1 MFELRGPSGRSKD
14 RDTNRSDQCRRL
26 DNDILRAIFVD
37 RAVACRLNVL
47 SEVLFEN
54 HMYVKKFPQ

>member
-1 MFELRGPSGRSKD
+1 MFELRDPSGRSKG
-14 RDTNRSDQCRRL
+14 RDTNRPDQCRRL
-26 DNDILRAIFVD
+26 DNDILSTIFVD
-37 RAVACRLNVL
+37 RAVVCRLNVI